1 MWIVAE
7 WRLASISFL
16 PAFLRNVDL
25 FCLCQAGHSEYST
38 AFSEKIDELERI
50 YQLNKKDF
58 AILLL
63 EMEAGV

>member
-1 MWIVAE
+1 MRV
-7 WRLASISFL
+7 SIFF

-38 AFSEKIDELERI
+38 AVSEKIGELERI
-50 YQLNKKDF
+50 YQLNKKDL